1 MTNSETKKKV
11 EEKLEVISVED
22 YFKIKPKAF
31 EPNHVLK
38 FLNFL
43 DSSRDKAEILYDEV
57 KDQLD
62 SMFNFVT
69 LEKFNNKA
77 EKISMA
83 QAKAE
88 ATGDER
94 YKKVSAT
101 LRDRKHVFLYYKSLA
116 KNGHSY
122 CENLKQ
128 LTINDIAISKLSK

>member
-1 MTNSETKKKV
+1 
-11 EEKLEVISVED
+11 
-22 YFKIKPKAF
+22 
-31 EPNHVLK
+31 
-38 FLNFL
+38 
-43 DSSRDKAEILYDEV
+43 
-57 KDQLD
+57 
-62 SMFNFVT
+62 MFNFVT